1 MHLSINNSNNV
12 TVVGKFAA
20 SVQKVTLR
28 NVVHNVQ
35 YIFTIWSENPFG
47 NSTESN
53 RKSVV
58 IAGMY

>member
-1 MHLSINNSNNV
+1 MHIQIVTYTNCYLSINNSNNV

-35 YIFTIWSENPFG
+35 YIVTIWSENPFD
-47 NSTESN
+47 T
-53 RKSVV
+53 
-58 IAGMY
+58 